1 MARPIAPTP
10 KLNKQETRRFL
21 QMVKKD
27 LKKPVGPIPT
37 PKADETI
44 KLIMSDANH
53 SEK

>member
-10 KLNKQETRRFL
+10 RLNKQETRRFL

-27 LKKPVGPIPT
+27 LKRPVGPIPT
-37 PKADETI
+37 PKDEEVI
-44 KLIMSDANH
+44 RLIMSDADR